1 MKNVPIKRILSIL
14 LVFAMVVGYIPS
26 TAIAGWDDGAECEFC
41 GGYRFDDWL
50 CDCGPHCSENS
61 DSVDCYLAHHCANC
75 LEACEADE
83 KCDECEFCPEC
94 WEEHCTMCGVHVDG
108 LCDGCNVCDTC
119 QIVMGTHCYECGE
132 CMSELSECSDHPFNI
147 YQDNHCEFCS
157 MQCSE
162 CGMCFSGEY
171 EDVFCE
177 SCSFCFSCAVDYGLH
192 CPKCYECKEGEI
204 CDECKICPE
213 CGIEEVTHCP
223 ECGEHVEEW
232 CDRGGEGYHCYNCA
246 DEFRCDQCG
255 ECTTCAEVDFC
266 PECGVCE
273 DCCRDNAN
281 DQGCSCGEYCAE
293 SSDFVEHFCDDCGTC
308 FDENEKCEICGYCV
322 ECCAAQSECTDG
334 ICIEDIDYDDHFC
347 EDCGACFHDVE
358 ACEECYDAGELLCIE
373 CCAALTENTGCEHE
387 YCVNG
392 WKWDEHY
399 CVICNKCFDNCEHEP
414 VVHDHEYGAD
424 GNCTICGV
432 NKDGKPMIVRH
443 PKSVVAMASKNEY
456 VEFTVEAVGGTEYQ
470 WYYLNPNTQA
480 PVEIGDDS
488 TFQGAKTSTL
498 EVCVSYNM
506 CTAPTL
512 TIYCV
517 VLNEKGNVLTDKVT
531 FSVEHEYDKYTTNDT
546 NHWKKCLYCTNTV
559 ENETHIFD
567 GWTILATPTK
577 EDKGLK
583 QRKCIVCGVIDKEIL
598 PVIPEAHVHDYTYD
612 YGENVT
618 YHWEM
623 CECGAENKAE
633 MEKHTFGQWQTTSQ
647 PTISTKGE
655 QVRACTVCGYEEKQ
669 TLDPQG
675 HTHEFYDEAYLE
687 NHKDNGNYGNIL
699 DEEGYIIN
707 LYHEP
712 LGKTD
717 RNYHYAY
724 CVVDGCDA
732 YVKECHRWETIW
744 YDIPTE
750 TQDGTYERRCTECFY
765 TIPDGTSP
773 AGKYRVI
780 TKDCKAS
787 TQAAKPGSK
796 VRITPYSD
804 YPAGYYFEEV
814 DVTYTY
820 GGGASGTWER
830 VTVSYHEP
838 DAEDTKAYWYFT
850 MPDLPD
856 GANWETFYVEVEGIT
871 YECEDHDFEL
881 INVKEANCGEPG
893 YTGDYVCKKCNYV
906 EEYGQATPIT
916 GEPHSAI
923 YQEESVEGSCDKNGY
938 IGAKYCGVCNKVVE
952 PRDYTGKV
960 HKVTVSKDSVAATCT
975 SKGST
980 KEFACSKCWTVL
992 KRSTATPKLPHD
1004 WEVYQATVTCT
1015 SKGQVAYWKC
1025 KDCGQISVDNG
1036 VTILRNTNRLNSD
1049 ALGHSFGKWQSI
1061 DGTTHKRICG
1071 NNNDHIETANHNFVG
1086 DICSDCG
1093 YDKHVCSPKVV
1104 KAKAATC
1111 TANGNIAHWK
1121 CDKCSKCFEDS
1132 NGKRAIDASK
1142 TVINKLGHSY
1152 SDSYTVDKAATL
1164 SSDGTM
1170 SKHCKRSGCTSKK
1183 SQQSINKI
1191 ASVNLS
1197 ATKYLY
1203 DGKAHTPSVTVKD
1216 SKGKV
1221 LVKGTDYTVTYPS
1234 GMINAGTYKVKVA
1247 FKGKYSTVVE
1257 KSFSITPKDLSK
1269 FTATISQPSFAY
1281 TGDNIKPVVTVKGTV
1296 NGKTV
1301 TLTNWKDYK
1310 VTYKNFKNP
1319 GTATIIVTG
1328 RGNYAGEIQLNFTI
1342 RPIDISKFSATI
1354 SQPTFTYTGDY
1365 IKPVVTVKGTA
1376 LGKTV
1381 TLTNWKDYKVT
1392 YSNFKNPGQAT
1403 ITITGR
1409 GIYGGTKKINFYIR
1423 PSQVKKLKY
1432 VGSSTTYTSF
1442 KWDACV
1448 GVTGYE
1454 VYRATSKNGTYT
1466 KVATVSATTYKN
1478 TGLKTKTTYY
1488 YKVRAYKKI
1497 TGNTLYSAWSDVKS
1511 FSTK

>member
-1 MKNVPIKRILSIL
+1 MKNVPIKRILSLL
-14 LVFAMVVGYIPS
+14 LVFAMVVGYVPS

-75 LEACEADE
+75 LEACEEDE

-94 WEEHCTMCGVHVDG
+94 WEEHCAMCGVHVDG
-108 LCDGCNVCDTC
+108 LCDGCNVCETC
-119 QIVMGTHCYECGE
+119 QIDMGTHCYECGE

-171 EDVFCE
+171 EDIFCE

-192 CPKCYECKEGEI
+192 CPNCYECKEGEI

-358 ACEECYDAGELLCIE
+358 ACEECYDAGELLCTE
-373 CCAALTENTGCEHE
+373 CCATLTENTGCEHE

-399 CVICNKCFDNCEHEP
+399 CVICNKCFDDCEHEP

-498 EVCVSYNM
+498 EVCVSDNM

-531 FSVEHEYDKYTTNDT
+531 FSVEHEYDKYTTDDT
-546 NHWKKCLYCTNTV
+546 NHWKKCLYCTKTV
-559 ENETHIFD
+559 ENETHVFD

-598 PVIPEAHVHDYTYD
+598 PAIPEAHVHDYTYD

-633 MEKHTFGQWQTTSQ
+633 MEKHTFGQWQTTNQ

-675 HTHEFYDEAYLE
+675 HTHEFYDEEYLE

-724 CVVDGCDA
+724 CVVDGCEA

-765 TIPDGTSP
+765 TIPNGTSP

-780 TKDCKAS
+780 TKDCKAN
-787 TQAAKPGSK
+787 TQAAKPGTK

-820 GGGASGTWER
+820 GGGAYGTWET

-1004 WEVYQATVTCT
+1004 WEVCQATVTCT
-1015 SKGQVAYWKC
+1015 SKGQVAHLKC

-1036 VTILRNTNRLNSD
+1036 ATILRNTNRLNSD

-1061 DGTTHKRICG
+1061 DDTTHKRICG
-1071 NNNDHIETANHNFVG
+1071 HNNEHIETANHSFVG

-1093 YDKHVCSPKVV
+1093 YDKHVCSPKIV

-1111 TANGNIAHWK
+1111 TVAGKKAYYKCDCGKFYEDALGTKRITTISSWGNVSAKGHTRTDVKTAATASANGKIVNK
-1121 CDKCSKCFEDS
+1121 CTDCGTTFST
-1132 NGKRAIDASK
+1132 K
-1142 TVINKLGHSY
+1142 T
-1152 SDSYTVDKAATL
+1152 
-1164 SSDGTM
+1164 
-1170 SKHCKRSGCTSKK
+1170 
-1183 SQQSINKI
+1183 INKI
-1191 ASVNLS
+1191 ASVKL
-1197 ATKYLY
+1197 AYTKVAYNA
-1203 DGKAHTPSVTVKD
+1203 KAKTPTVTVKD

-1221 LVKGTDYTVTYPS
+1221 LVKNTDYTVTYATGRTKVGRYKVTVKFKGNYS
-1234 GMINAGTYKVKVA
+1234 GTKTLYFTIVPKTPKSASAKLSTASGGYNDVKFSWTASTGASGYMVYYKKASASKYTYYKSTTKTTLTKKNLADGTKYNFKVVPYYKTSDGTKYYLSDQYKAVSIYTLKKMSAPTLSKSGTKVKVKWTNIAGETGYQISRSTSKTKTNIVATYKTTKGTYK
-1247 FKGKYSTVVE
+1247 
-1257 KSFSITPKDLSK
+1257 L
-1269 FTATISQPSFAY
+1269 
-1281 TGDNIKPVVTVKGTV
+1281 
-1296 NGKTV
+1296 
-1301 TLTNWKDYK
+1301 
-1310 VTYKNFKNP
+1310 
-1319 GTATIIVTG
+1319 
-1328 RGNYAGEIQLNFTI
+1328 
-1342 RPIDISKFSATI
+1342 
-1354 SQPTFTYTGDY
+1354 
-1365 IKPVVTVKGTA
+1365 
-1376 LGKTV
+1376 
-1381 TLTNWKDYKVT
+1381 
-1392 YSNFKNPGQAT
+1392 
-1403 ITITGR
+1403 
-1409 GIYGGTKKINFYIR
+1409 
-1423 PSQVKKLKY
+1423 
-1432 VGSSTTYTSF
+1432 
-1442 KWDACV
+1442 
-1448 GVTGYE
+1448 
-1454 VYRATSKNGTYT
+1454 
-1466 KVATVSATTYKN
+1466 VSATK
-1478 TGLKTKTTYY
+1478 GKTYY
-1488 YKVRAYKKI
+1488 YKVRAYKVVDGKKVY
-1497 TGNTLYSAWSDVKS
+1497 GPWSAVKS
-1511 FSTK
+1511 YKR